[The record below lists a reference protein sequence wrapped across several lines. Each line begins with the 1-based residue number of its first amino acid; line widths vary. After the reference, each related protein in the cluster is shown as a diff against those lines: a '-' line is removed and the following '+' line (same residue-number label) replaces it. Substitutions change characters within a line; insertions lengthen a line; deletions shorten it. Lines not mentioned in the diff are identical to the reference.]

1 VEFEPTA
8 SQPTIVR
15 PVVTPLKTNSA
26 GFSPDS
32 EYEEMDPRDLE
43 REEDAYGRDP
53 GLALANVRR
62 TNQIRIALSI
72 SAILISVILLYLV
85 WRFRSRI
92 YLSVVPIVLVAA
104 FDKVGIRPPR
114 SVQSWA
120 QHAALSPLSKAYIE
134 INRAL
139 ARLGDRPSTADT
151 PAERARS
158 LGELLSP
165 VKYPATQLVTE
176 YEKGT
181 FSLQSADLEK
191 AQNAGAEI
199 KNQSYQ
205 AYFQRLF
212 NRLLQPRRKRSRPL
226 FASRV
231 NRKY

>member
-1 VEFEPTA
+1 
-8 SQPTIVR
+8 
-15 PVVTPLKTNSA
+15 L
-26 GFSPDS
+26 
-32 EYEEMDPRDLE
+32 
-43 REEDAYGRDP
+43 
-53 GLALANVRR
+53 
-62 TNQIRIALSI
+62 
-72 SAILISVILLYLV
+72 LISVILFYIV

-92 YLSVVPIVLVAA
+92 DLPVFPIVLVAA
-104 FDKVGIRPPR
+104 FEKAGIRPPR

-139 ARLGDRPSTADT
+139 SRLGDRPATADT

-191 AQNAGAEI
+191 AQNAGTEI
-199 KNQSYQ
+199 KTQSYQ

-212 NRLLQPRRKRSRPL
+212 NRLLQLRRKRSHPL
-226 FASRV
+226 FDGRV